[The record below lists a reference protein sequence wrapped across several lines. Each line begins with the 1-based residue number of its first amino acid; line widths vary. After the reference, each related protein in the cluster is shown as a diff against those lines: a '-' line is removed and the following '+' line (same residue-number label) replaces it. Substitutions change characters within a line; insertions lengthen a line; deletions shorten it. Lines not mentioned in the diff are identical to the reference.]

1 MFPAFCSHRYMN
13 FIYVALGGAIG
24 SVTRYS
30 TSLIFQSFGLE
41 KSWLATLTVNAIGS
55 FLIALLIAIGERFI
69 GDTTYF
75 RPLLVIGFCGGFTT
89 FSTFTLEAYQLYSS
103 GAIGLALLYVAL
115 SLGLSIGGLLLG
127 FGVAGKIS

>member
-1 MFPAFCSHRYMN
+1 MN

-55 FLIALLIAIGERFI
+55 FLIALLIGIGERFI